1 MRLKI
6 MYRPTDR
13 MLKKNSAFTLIE
25 LLVVI
30 AILAILAALL
40 LPALAAAKRKALAAQ
55 CLANLKQLHLTTGLY
70 SSDNEDHL
78 PFAWY
83 DNPEPAENNFYAL
96 LSPYAFNVF
105 WDFNGSSDFELGIY
119 ACPVRLQEP
128 DGENQE
134 FDISYGMNAFN
145 SVAFP
150 SPVTRRE
157 NAISSP
163 TATFLIA
170 DIYFNH
176 NHPPVTSL
184 SDSQVG
190 YKHGRRANFV
200 FFDGHAV
207 SIPLTE
213 TNGVIL
219 NF

>member
-1 MRLKI
+1 MRLKV
-6 MYRPTDR
+6 MKRSTDR
-13 MLKKNSAFTLIE
+13 QQKKNSAFTLIE

-30 AILAILAALL
+30 AIVAILAALL

-55 CLANLKQLHLTTGLY
+55 CLANLKQLHLTTALY
-70 SSDNEDHL
+70 TSDNGDHL

-83 DNPEPAENNFYAL
+83 DNPEPAENNFHAL
-96 LSPYAFNVF
+96 LAPYAFNIF

-119 ACPVRLQEP
+119 GCPVRLQEP
-128 DGENQE
+128 DGENQG

-145 SVAFP
+145 SVDFP

-157 NAISSP
+157 NAVAAPSS
-163 TATFLIA
+163 TLLAA
-170 DIYFNH
+170 DVSYGY

-184 SDSQVG
+184 SDAQLG
-190 YKHGRRANFV
+190 YKHGQRANSV
-200 FFDGHAV
+200 FSDGHAV
-207 SIPLTE
+207 PIRLTE